1 MKNGK
6 SCYVEW
12 DSYAAQWLRN
22 LVSRGLIADG
32 DVKECSVTDIVP
44 SDLAEYSQV
53 HLYAGIGVWSY
64 SLRRAGIPD
73 TANVWTFSEPCQ
85 PFSDAGKGLGFADD
99 RYLRPYTNHLI
110 EQCRPSICLGEQVA
124 SNDGLGWLDVV
135 QTDMERAGYAC
146 GALDTCSAGFGAPHI
161 RQRLRVCAVAEE
173 WLADPY
179 QFARGPGGNGSL
191 GQLVHAERAG
201 LEGLGRY
208 VDDGYKPGRL
218 GALAHGSVAAPG
230 GANGMADAPRSDATQ
245 VGPCNDTINGQR
257 APLGRRSIVTAG
269 TGASCGVGVRDN
281 SAGRPGVGHNSD
293 VAGMDRPGPT
303 NGHWADAD
311 WLFCRDGKWRPV
323 EPGTFPLAHGAT
335 SRVGRLRAYGNAVDA
350 EATTSFCRDVG
361 EVLGLI

>member
-1 MKNGK
+1 MMMKNGK
-6 SCYVEW
+6 SCYVEI
-12 DSYAAQWLRN
+12 DPYAASWLRN

-32 DVKECSVTDIVP
+32 DVKECSVLDITP
-44 SDLAEYSQV
+44 NDLADYSQV

-85 PFSDAGKGLGFADD
+85 PFSTAGKGLGFADD

-135 QTDMERAGYAC
+135 QTDMERARYAC

-173 WLADPY
+173 WLADTNTNRLAPPPVAGIHDA
-179 QFARGPGGNGSL
+179 QHHVESRGGVERLADALVQQRPNGQS
-191 GQLVHAERAG
+191 GISVEHHTSGWNEGAATVAG
-201 LEGLGRY
+201 L
-208 VDDGYKPGRL
+208 
-218 GALAHGSVAAPG
+218 
-230 GANGMADAPRSDATQ
+230 
-245 VGPCNDTINGQR
+245 
-257 APLGRRSIVTAG
+257 RR
-269 TGASCGVGVRDN
+269 N
-281 SAGRPGVGHNSD
+281 SW
-293 VAGMDRPGPT
+293 PGPT

-335 SRVGRLRAYGNAVDA
+335 SRVGRLRVYGNAVDA
-350 EATTSFCRDVG
+350 EATTDFCRNVG

>member
-6 SCYVEW
+6 SCYVEING
-12 DSYAAQWLRN
+12 YAANWLRN
-22 LVSRGLIADG
+22 LISRGHIADG
-32 DVKECSVTDIVP
+32 VVIEGSVLDIVP
-44 SDLAEYSQV
+44 SDLTEFSQV

-85 PFSDAGKGLGFADD
+85 PFSAAGKGLGFADD

-110 EQCRPSICLGEQVA
+110 EQCRPAIALGEQVA

-161 RQRLRVCAVAEE
+161 RQRLRVCAVSSEHLAKG
-173 WLADPY
+173 WLADANGRDAGAKGLQRGGQHGLEPID
-179 QFARGPGGNGSL
+179 ARRCELAPVRLADALLQQRSDGQPGISIEHDSSGRNEGAATL
-191 GQLVHAERAG
+191 AG
-201 LEGLGRY
+201 LC
-208 VDDGYKPGRL
+208 V
-218 GALAHGSVAAPG
+218 
-230 GANGMADAPRSDATQ
+230 
-245 VGPCNDTINGQR
+245 
-257 APLGRRSIVTAG
+257 
-269 TGASCGVGVRDN
+269 N
-281 SAGRPGVGHNSD
+281 S
-293 VAGMDRPGPT
+293 RPGPT

-335 SRVGRLRAYGNAVDA
+335 SRVGRLHAYGNAVDA
-350 EATTSFCRDVG
+350 EATTDFCRNVG
-361 EVLGLI
+361 EVLGLMPLR

>member
-6 SCYVEW
+6 ACYVEW

-44 SDLAEYSQV
+44 NDLAEYSQV
-53 HLYAGIGVWSY
+53 HLYAGIGVWSH

-110 EQCRPSICLGEQVA
+110 EQCRPAICLGEQVA

-135 QTDMERAGYAC
+135 QTDMERARYAC
-146 GALDTCSAGFGAPHI
+146 GALDTCSAGIGAPHI
-161 RQRLRVCAVAEE
+161 RQRLRVCAASEE
-173 WLADPY
+173 WLADAARRRDVG
-179 QFARGPGGNGSL
+179 QRGSRAFSECVNDCQTIGLADADKLARGQGRSITRGCDPGSDAQSRGGP
-191 GQLVHAERAG
+191 GRDGVAGGMVYAERTG
-201 LEGLGRY
+201 LEGLGRH
-208 VDDGYKPGRL
+208 VDDGHQPGRL
-218 GALAHGSVAAPG
+218 GALAHGSIAAPG
-230 GANGMADAPRSDATQ
+230 GFGH
-245 VGPCNDTINGQR
+245 
-257 APLGRRSIVTAG
+257 
-269 TGASCGVGVRDN
+269 N
-281 SAGRPGVGHNSD
+281 SGEGRPG
-293 VAGMDRPGPT
+293 AT
-303 NGHWADAD
+303 NGFWRDAD

-350 EATTSFCRDVG
+350 EATTAFCRAAG